1 MSGPFF
7 FEGRT
12 VNSEAYSAMLQKW
25 LVELL
30 IEGERRLKNNL
41 YFPKGSGIISL
52 EFHYKTVSEHYS
64 A

>member
-7 FEGRT
+7 IEGRT
-12 VNSEAYSAMLQKW
+12 VNSEAYPAMLQKW